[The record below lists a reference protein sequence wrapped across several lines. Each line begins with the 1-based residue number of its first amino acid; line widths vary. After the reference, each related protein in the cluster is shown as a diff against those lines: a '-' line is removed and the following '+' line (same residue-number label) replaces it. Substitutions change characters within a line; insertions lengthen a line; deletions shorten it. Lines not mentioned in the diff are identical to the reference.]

1 MMVRL
6 ITSTVLVLVIA
17 MTGCYYDNEETLYPQ
32 GDCITTD
39 ISYVE
44 DIAPII
50 QQNCF
55 SCHSAAVNTG
65 NITLEGHA
73 KLAGYALNGRLL
85 GAIRHDPGFIAMP
98 QGASKLSDCNIAK
111 IEAWAM
117 EGALNN

>member
-1 MMVRL
+1 MMGRL
-6 ITSTVLVLVIA
+6 ITSTALLLVIV
-17 MTGCYYDNEETLYPQ
+17 MTGCYYDTEETLYPQ
-32 GDCITTD
+32 GECITTN

-55 SCHSAAVNTG
+55 SCHSAAVNTA

-73 KLAGYALNGRLL
+73 KLAGYALNGQLL
-85 GAIRHDPGFIAMP
+85 GVIRHSQGYIAMP
-98 QGASKLSDCNIAK
+98 QGAAKLSDCNIAK

-117 EGALNN
+117 DGALNN